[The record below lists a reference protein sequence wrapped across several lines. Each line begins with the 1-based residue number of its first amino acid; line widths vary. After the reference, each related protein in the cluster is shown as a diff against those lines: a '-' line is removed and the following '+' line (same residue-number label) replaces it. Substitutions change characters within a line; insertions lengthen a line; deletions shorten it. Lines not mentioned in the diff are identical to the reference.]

1 MGILSKNPALSLS
14 GRTFESGLFGHFK
27 MKTTVLMCVFCLAV
41 TVGTFGSGESQRSE
55 HHQRIRRMARRC
67 VDENVIDCP
76 VWAQL
81 GYCTHR
87 MKRFTI
93 WMRAH
98 CMRSCGVCQSHVQ
111 STTTTS
117 RQTTTTTTTRLAT
130 TATVLTS
137 PASTTTTTIAP
148 AITTTTNLTTET
160 TISSSSTS
168 PVEQN
173 IKTISFTAESRPSTT
188 ENTSISVRPEVV
200 TDATT
205 TVETTNVFSNR
216 MNGITITI
224 PTTVN
229 STTHTTFETNTPF
242 VGVLLNSTETNST
255 DLRLTGPTE
264 PTRTLNTTE
273 NTTVREDIIKADS
286 STKETSTSTRTPT
299 AINSRQIAENT
310 NTIRLQR
317 RNEKSRE
324 PLSRNCFPTNCGIRN
339 NERTVAAGPMN
350 VRKISGGRRARKGE
364 APWHGM
370 LLTRTRGDFKYCGL
384 SVICSKWLLTAGHC
398 VSNVAQIY
406 RNRSVS
412 ITIYVGRYRGVY
424 GFISRTTQVF
434 DKFDIKGIVV
444 HPDFASRPR
453 YVNDIALIRLKSAI
467 QFNEFVHP
475 VCIPYSNTL
484 RQGEALTAFG
494 WGATL
499 GRGPSSNYLKQV
511 ELKYLPNENCQDL
524 VWGLRRNGTFC
535 AKGELD
541 NDTCYGDSGGGLVR
555 KRRNTGAD
563 VIYGITSFGT
573 HHCNTRRPLA
583 PSVYTDV
590 AFYREWIESVTN
602 GCCDT

>member
-1 MGILSKNPALSLS
+1 MGILSKNPALQSLS
-14 GRTFESGLFGHFK
+14 GRTFEIGHFK
-27 MKTTVLMCVFCLAV
+27 MKTTVLIGVFFIAV
-41 TVGTFGSGESQRSE
+41 TMGAFGSGETQRPE
-55 HHQRIRRMARRC
+55 HHQRIRRMSRRC

-76 VWAQL
+76 VWAQF

-111 STTTTS
+111 L
-117 RQTTTTTTTRLAT
+117 TTTTTTT
-130 TATVLTS
+130 TA
-137 PASTTTTTIAP
+137 P
-148 AITTTTNLTTET
+148 ITTTTNLTTET
-160 TISSSSTS
+160 TKLSSHTA
-168 PVEQN
+168 PIEQN
-173 IKTISFTAESRPSTT
+173 TTTISFSAKSRPSTAD
-188 ENTSISVRPEVV
+188 NTSIFTRPEAV
-200 TDATT
+200 TDAMT
-205 TVETTNVFSNR
+205 TVATTNDK
-216 MNGITITI
+216 TTA

-229 STTHTTFETNTPF
+229 STTSTSFGTSTTF
-242 VGVLLNSTETNST
+242 VGVLINSTETNST
-255 DLRLTGPTE
+255 KLLLKGTTE
-264 PTRTLNTTE
+264 PSRTLNTAE
-273 NTTVREDIIKADS
+273 NITVREVVINGRS
-286 STKETSTSTRTPT
+286 PTEETTTSTRTPT
-299 AINSRQIAENT
+299 VINARPIAENT

-317 RNEKSRE
+317 YNEKSRE
-324 PLSRNCFPTNCGIRN
+324 SLLRNCFPTNCGLRN
-339 NERTVAAGPMN
+339 NERTSVDAVPMN
-350 VRKISGGRRARKGE
+350 VRKIAGGRRARKGE

-370 LLTRTRGDFKYCGL
+370 LLTRTRGNFKYCGL

-398 VSNVAQIY
+398 VSNIAQIY

-434 DKFDIKGIVV
+434 DKFDIKDIVV
-444 HPDFASRPR
+444 HPVFTSRPR
-453 YVNDIALIRLKSAI
+453 YVNDIALIKLRSAI

-475 VCIPYSNTL
+475 VCIPYYNPL
-484 RQGEALTAFG
+484 RQGEALIAFG

-511 ELKYLPNENCQDL
+511 ELKYLPHENCQDS
-524 VWGLRRNGTFC
+524 VWGLGRNGTFC

-555 KRRNTGAD
+555 KRGNNGAD
-563 VIYGITSFGT
+563 VIYGITSYGT